1 MGMQQNWLVGLTVAP
16 MKLATSGQGSPRYPL
31 IQRDVPIIQDSRRF
45 PPCMARRRRPFPP
58 RPPHS
63 HLNVARGWCRVCG
76 KTGRLFGHPIIPEKF
91 WPYIGIHNQEEF
103 HQLENPSMYVWLCER
118 CKLVAS
124 GELDPKEMQ
133 EAYEEHMREL
143 DSEKD

>member
-1 MGMQQNWLVGLTVAP
+1 MPVL
-16 MKLATSGQGSPRYPL
+16 
-31 IQRDVPIIQDSRRF
+31 
-45 PPCMARRRRPFPP
+45 RRPFSY
-58 RPPHS
+58 HEAA
-63 HLNVARGWCRVCG
+63 HGWCRVCG